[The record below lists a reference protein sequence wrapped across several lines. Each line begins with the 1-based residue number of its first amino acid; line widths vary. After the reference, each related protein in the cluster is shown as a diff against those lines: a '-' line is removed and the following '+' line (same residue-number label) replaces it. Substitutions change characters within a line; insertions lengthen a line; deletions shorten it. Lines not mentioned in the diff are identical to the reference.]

1 MPDQN
6 LAVLTRLYDAFNRRD
21 MPAMLECFDPG
32 IEVSAPDGLEYA
44 AVMMRL
50 LGPRGVVLL
59 DRYRGHEEVRRLYE
73 ALWSISAQFT
83 VHAEHFVEHGDAV
96 VVPAALRAVTADAG
110 TEGEVQVAHLWTLA
124 GGKVTS
130 LRIYVDADRA
140 LAALRLQA
148 GGEEEYHS

>member
-1 MPDQN
+1 MPDQH
-6 LAVLTRLYDAFNRRD
+6 LDVLTRLYDAFNRRD
-21 MPAMLECFDPG
+21 MPGMLECMDPD
-32 IEVSAPDGLEYA
+32 IEVSAPEGLEYA

-59 DRYRGHEEVRRLYE
+59 DKYHGHDEVRRLYE
-73 ALWSISAQFT
+73 ALWSISGRFT
-83 VHAEHFVEHGDAV
+83 VDPKDFVVHGEAV
-96 VVPAALRAVTADAG
+96 VVPAVLRAVTADAG

-140 LAALRLQA
+140 AAAARLGG
-148 GGEEEYHS
+148 GGEGE